1 MPDRVSRQ
9 AWVDLVSDDEAYT
22 ERARGGP
29 YDFGFALGM
38 SKLIMAH
45 PRIARLWGPLYAEIM
60 FAEAGALSR
69 TEREMVAAV
78 AAAAQDCRY

>member
-1 MPDRVSRQ
+1 MTNRVTRQ
-9 AWVDLVSDDEAYT
+9 AWVDLVSDEDAYT
-22 ERARGGP
+22 ERARGDP

-60 FAEAGALSR
+60 FAEAGAWSR